1 MTQYIIRRML
11 ILPIVMFGV
20 SVLVFLVLHL
30 VPGNPAQVIAGP
42 DAPPETVE
50 RIERELGL
58 DKSLPEQYW
67 RYISRVFQGDLGQSL
82 RSKRPVMDDIM
93 DALPNTL
100 QLTFVSMLITP
111 FVAIPLGVIAAAKR
125 GSWVDSA
132 LMLVSMLGITAPVFA
147 VALGMMWVFGF
158 KLELLPISGYGGP
171 FWTWEGLKS
180 ILMPAV
186 TLSVL
191 SIAATARL
199 TRSAMLEVLGE
210 DYIRTARAKGL
221 ANSTV
226 LMRHGLKNA
235 MLPVVTVLGL
245 QVAGLLSGAVV
256 TETVFAWPGLG
267 RLAVYAIDSRDFPVV
282 QGTVLVISLIFVL
295 VNLAVDLLYAFVDP
309 RIHYG

>member
-1 MTQYIIRRML
+1 MTQYIIRRLL
-11 ILPIVMFGV
+11 ILPVVMVGV
-20 SVLVFLVLHL
+20 SILVFLVLHL

-67 RYISRVFQGDLGQSL
+67 RYISRVAQGDLGQSL
-82 RSKRPVMDDIM
+82 RSKRPVIDDIM
-93 DALPNTL
+93 DTLPNTL
-100 QLTFVSMLITP
+100 QLTLVAMLITP
-111 FVAIPLGVIAAAKR
+111 VIAIPLGVVAAAKR
-125 GSWVDSA
+125 GTWIDSA
-132 LMLVSMLGITAPVFA
+132 LMLISMLGITAPVFA
-147 VALGMMWVFGF
+147 VALGLMWVLGY
-158 KLELLPISGYGGP
+158 KLSVLPISGYGGP
-171 FWTWEGLKS
+171 FWTWDGFKS

-282 QGTVLVISLIFVL
+282 QGTVLVISLIFVI
-295 VNLAVDLLYAFVDP
+295 VNLIVDLLYAFVDP

>member
-1 MTQYIIRRML
+1 MTQYIIRRLL
-11 ILPIVMFGV
+11 ILPVVIVGV

-42 DAPPETVE
+42 DAPPETVA

-58 DKSLPEQYW
+58 DRPLPEQYA
-67 RYISRVFQGDLGQSL
+67 RYASRVAQGDLGESL
-82 RSKRPVMDDIM
+82 RSRRPVIDDIM

-100 QLTFVSMLITP
+100 QLTFVAALITP
-111 FVAIPLGVIAAAKR
+111 LVAIPLGVAAAANR
-125 GSWVDSA
+125 GTWIDST

-147 VALGMMWVFGF
+147 IALGLMWLFGY
-158 KLELLPISGYGGP
+158 KLEVMPISGYGGP
-171 FWTWEGLKS
+171 FWTLDGLKS
-180 ILMPAV
+180 IALPAI
-186 TLSVL
+186 TLAVGTV
-191 SIAATARL
+191 AATARL
-199 TRSAMLEVLGE
+199 TRSAMLEVLNQ

-221 ANSTV
+221 RGTTV
-226 LMRHGLKNA
+226 LVRHGLKNA
-235 MLPVVTVLGL
+235 LLPVVTVLGL

-295 VNLAVDLLYAFVDP
+295 VNLAIDLMYALVDP
-309 RIHYG
+309 RIHYS

>member
-1 MTQYIIRRML
+1 MTQYIIRRIL
-11 ILPIVMFGV
+11 ILPVVMLGV

-42 DAPPETVE
+42 DAPPETVA

-67 RYISRVFQGDLGQSL
+67 RYISRVGQGDLGQSL
-82 RSKRPVMDDIM
+82 RSRRPVMDDIL

-100 QLTFVSMLITP
+100 QLTLVAALITP
-111 FVAIPLGVIAAAKR
+111 LVAIPLGVIAAAKR
-125 GSWVDSA
+125 GSWVDST

-147 VALGMMWVFGF
+147 VALGLMWVFGF
-158 KLELLPISGYGGP
+158 KLDLLPISGYGGP
-171 FWTWEGLKS
+171 FWTWEGFKS
-180 ILMPAV
+180 ILMPAI

-199 TRSAMLEVLGE
+199 TRSAMLEVLSQE
-210 DYIRTARAKGL
+210 YIRTARAKGL
-221 ANSTV
+221 ANSVV

-309 RIHYG
+309 RIHYS

>member
-1 MTQYIIRRML
+1 MTQYIIRRLL
-11 ILPIVMFGV
+11 ILPIVMLGV

-67 RYISRVFQGDLGQSL
+67 RYISRVVQGDLGQSL
-82 RSKRPVMDDIM
+82 RSRRPVMDDIT

-100 QLTFVSMLITP
+100 QLTLVSALITP
-111 FVAIPLGVIAAAKR
+111 VIAIPLGVVAAAKR
-125 GSWVDSA
+125 GTWIDST

-147 VALGMMWVFGF
+147 VALGLMWIFGF

-171 FWTWEGLKS
+171 FWTWDGFKS
-180 ILMPAV
+180 ILLPAI

-199 TRSAMLEVLGE
+199 TRSAMLEVLGQE
-210 DYIRTARAKGL
+210 YIRTARAKGL
-221 ANSTV
+221 ANTTV

-235 MLPVVTVLGL
+235 MLPIVTVLGL

-267 RLAVYAIDSRDFPVV
+267 RLAIYAIDSRDFPVV